1 MDLTTEEI
9 ERYLEQI
16 STGTKI
22 VDVDNKPLLFKYP
35 AIDNRLGA
43 RRIYELEYKKAIEEG
58 LLSNEGMRKIIEER
72 ELITRKDK
80 LELSS
85 LRSKLEAQKVLL
97 AKTIKVRARQD
108 RVKEVISNLEVEI
121 QKIEYKERSKYSMTA
136 ETRAEE
142 ARILYLCWANCY
154 DFFTNKLYWNSY
166 DLFRDEPDY
175 LFRQKVTSEFI
186 IFYSGIPTSRIR
198 AIARSNLWRIKYVTS
213 LKTSEPLFGVPTSEY
228 TNDMLNLAYWSHY
241 YQNIYEMMPEDQPP
255 EHIIE
260 DDESL
265 DAYLKDYYNERSQDA
280 AARKDK
286 KKHRGKLS
294 AFDQEEV
301 IVTKVASELYE
312 DIEFDKPKE
321 AQAIKDKPLI
331 RKRTSRR

>member
-186 IFYSGIPTSRIR
+186 VFYSGIPTSRIR

>member
-9 ERYLEQI
+9 EQYLEQI

-22 VDVDNKPLLFKYP
+22 VDVDDKPLLFKHP
-35 AIDNRLGA
+35 DINNRLRT
-43 RRIYELEYKKAIEEG
+43 RRIYKIEYEKAMEEG

-72 ELITRKDK
+72 GLITEKDK

-85 LRSKLEAQKVLL
+85 LRSKLDAQKVLL
-97 AKTIKVRARQD
+97 AKTTKVRARQD
-108 RVKEVISNLEVEI
+108 RVKEVISNLEAEI

-142 ARILYLCWANCY
+142 AKILYLCWANCY
-154 DFFTNKLYWNSY
+154 DFFTNKLYWDSY
-166 DLFRDEPDY
+166 DLFMAEPDY

-186 IFYSGIPTSRIR
+186 VFYSGIPTSRVR

-265 DAYLKDYYNERSQDA
+265 DAYLKDYYDERTQEA

-301 IVTKVASELYE
+301 IVTKVASDLYE
-312 DIEFDKPKE
+312 DIEFDEPRE

-331 RKRTSRR
+331 KKTTRRR

>member
-9 ERYLEQI
+9 EQYLEQI
-16 STGTKI
+16 SAATKI
-22 VDVDNKPLLFKYP
+22 VDVDDKPLLFKYP
-35 AIDNRLGA
+35 NVDSRLRA
-43 RRIYELEYKKAIEEG
+43 RRIYGVEYKKALEEG
-58 LLSNEGMRKIIEER
+58 LLSNEGMKKIIEER
-72 ELITRKDK
+72 GLITEKDK

-85 LRSKLEAQKVLL
+85 LRSKLEAQKALL
-97 AKTIKVRARQD
+97 SKTFKVRAGQD
-108 RVKEVISNLEVEI
+108 RIKKVISNLEAEI
-121 QKIEYKERSKYSMTA
+121 RKIEYKERSKYSMTA

-142 ARILYLCWANCY
+142 AKILYLCWANCY
-154 DFFTNKLYWNSY
+154 DFFTNKLYWCSY
-166 DLFRDEPDY
+166 DLFMAEPDY
-175 LFRQKVTSEFI
+175 LSRQQITSEFI
-186 IFYSGIPTSRIR
+186 VFYSGVPTACIR

-241 YQNIYEMMPEDQPP
+241 YQNIYEMMPEDQPS
-255 EHIIE
+255 ELIIE

-286 KKHRGKLS
+286 KKRRGKLS

-301 IVTKVASELYE
+301 IVTRTASDLYD
-312 DIEFDKPKE
+312 DIEFDKPRE
-321 AQAIKDKPLI
+321 AQVIKDKPLI
-331 RKRTSRR
+331 KKRTSRR

>member
-1 MDLTTEEI
+1 MELSTEKI
-9 ERYLEQI
+9 EQFLEQI

-22 VDVDNKPLLFKYP
+22 VDVDDKPLLFKYP
-35 AIDNRLGA
+35 DIDNRLRA
-43 RRIYELEYKKAIEEG
+43 RRIYGLEYKKAIEEG

-80 LELSS
+80 LELLS

-97 AKTIKVRARQD
+97 AKTTKVRARQD

-166 DLFRDEPDY
+166 DLFRDESDY

-186 IFYSGIPTSRIR
+186 VFYSGIPTSRIR

-228 TNDMLNLAYWSHY
+228 TNDMLNLVYWSHY

-286 KKHRGKLS
+286 KKRRGKLS